1 MSLCW
6 PVPAIYASSD
16 RPSIERLATGYS
28 NVNSLG
34 GMFAWDDIAVFLALY
49 RERTTGR
56 AAKVLGCSQPTI
68 VRRLAS
74 LEHELGLNL
83 FDRTPS
89 GLVPTDSAHG
99 LLGPAERVERT
110 ICEFSTEV
118 GSLAGTGLNIIRL
131 TFLDHFE
138 RLLIPVLRNFRARWP
153 GIQTELLASNRIYDL
168 ARGEADIG
176 IRGRDRPTSDEIV
189 VHDLPPTGWTVYAS
203 AHLTPEEVPNSP
215 DEVAKHPLALIE
227 GPPSHLPVFQ
237 WLASLPAHASTAMR
251 CSNFSA
257 LKSALVSGAAVSAL
271 PCTIGDGDPE
281 LVRCFPPLEKWDIPI
296 FLVARRAILRR
307 PPARDLFDSIA
318 AYFIEHPALLTGRR
332 G

>member
-1 MSLCW
+1 
-6 PVPAIYASSD
+6 
-16 RPSIERLATGYS
+16 
-28 NVNSLG
+28 
-34 GMFAWDDIAVFLALY
+34 MFAWDDIAVFLALY

-56 AAKVLGCSQPTI
+56 AATALGCSQPTI

-83 FDRTPS
+83 FDRTPA
-89 GLVPTDSAHG
+89 GLVPTDAAHS
-99 LLGPAERVERT
+99 LLSQAEKVERAV
-110 ICEFSTEV
+110 CEFTTEV

-138 RLLIPVLRNFRARWP
+138 RLLIPVLRQFRARWP
-153 GIQTELLASNRIYDL
+153 GIQTELLASDRIYDL

-176 IRGRDRPTSDEIV
+176 IRGRDRPSGDEIV
-189 VHDLPPTGWTVYAS
+189 VHELPPTGWTVYAS
-203 AHLTPEEVPNSP
+203 AHLSPEEIPHSPEEVGS
-215 DEVAKHPLALIE
+215 HPLALVE
-227 GPPSHLPVFQ
+227 GSPGHLPVYR
-237 WLASLPAHASTAMR
+237 WLASLPAHEATAMR
-251 CSNFSA
+251 CSNFRA
-257 LKSALVSGAAVSAL
+257 LRSALVSGAAVSAL

-281 LVRCFPPLEKWDIPI
+281 LVRCFPPQEEWDIPI

-318 AYFIEHPALLTGRR
+318 AHFKAHPTLLTGER

>member
-1 MSLCW
+1 
-6 PVPAIYASSD
+6 
-16 RPSIERLATGYS
+16 
-28 NVNSLG
+28 
-34 GMFAWDDIAVFLALY
+34 MFAWDDIAVFLALY

-56 AAKVLGCSQPTI
+56 AAKAVGCSQPTI

-89 GLVPTDSAHG
+89 GLVPTDAAHN
-99 LLGPAERVERT
+99 LLAGAERVERSV
-110 ICEFSTEV
+110 CEFTAEV
-118 GSLAGTGLNIIRL
+118 DLLAGTGLNIIRL

-189 VHDLPPTGWTVYAS
+189 VHDMPPTGWTIYAS
-203 AHLTPEEVPNSP
+203 AHLAPDEIPHSP
-215 DEVAKHPLALIE
+215 DEVAAHPLALIE
-227 GPPSHLPVFQ
+227 GSPGHLPVFR
-237 WLASLPAHASTAMR
+237 WLASLPAHASRAMR

-281 LVRCFPPLEKWDIPI
+281 LVRCFPPCDEWDIPI

-318 AYFIEHPALLTGRR
+318 AYFTQHPALLTGRR